1 MNDTAT
7 MVAAVRDPL
16 AILSRKD
23 CKVQSLTVSDQHATL
38 LLTHTDEAPDD
49 VDEISGAADDPTT
62 TTKTTQSLLKL
73 TIVPFHKQLLG
84 SNPVLSQEDINKGH
98 VAERNCLRHDPSAS
112 AKILSFL
119 KQYTFQLSS
128 DSGEE
133 YSYYT
138 ASLEHAKRDPKENEE
153 MISDAGSF
161 SVELI
166 SPAAPNQIS
175 RAMPSL
181 GHVLIEETPQM
192 YLQCTKPYIQ
202 TVVDSGSISWIKNL
216 VEVKKEKE
224 RLLVN
229 HDDFIINIDTKWRS
243 HPPPLTTPREE
254 WMNHPSTVDL
264 YCLGICKQSGITCLR
279 DLTSEHIPLLKAM
292 MKEGLAAIKS
302 TYGVDQDQ
310 IRVFIHY
317 QPQFYHFH
325 IHFTRLENEVG
336 CSVERGHLVSDVI
349 QNLFLEDY
357 YKNRTITYKLQKGTA
372 LEAIIGAYLE
382 EHSE

>member
-1 MNDTAT
+1 
-7 MVAAVRDPL
+7 MVATVRNPL
-16 AILSRKD
+16 EILSKED
-23 CKVQSLTVSDQHATL
+23 CQVQSLTVSDQHATL
-38 LLTHTDEAPDD
+38 LLTTHTVEAHIGA
-49 VDEISGAADDPTT
+49 DEISAAADDQNT

-73 TIVPFHKQLLG
+73 TIVPFHKKILG
-84 SNPVLSQEDINKGH
+84 INPVLSQEDIEKGQL
-98 VAERNCLRHDPSAS
+98 AERNCLKHDPSAS
-112 AKILSFL
+112 DKILSFL

-138 ASLEHAKRDPKENEE
+138 ASPEHGKSNLKEIEA
-153 MISDAGSF
+153 MLSGVGKFD
-161 SVELI
+161 VELI
-166 SPAAPNQIS
+166 SPATPQQIS

-181 GHVLIEETPQM
+181 GHILIEETPQM

-264 YCLGICKQSGITCLR
+264 YCLGICKSGITCLR

-292 MKEGLAAIKS
+292 MKEGLAAIKK

-357 YKNRTITYKLQKGTA
+357 YKKRTITYKLKKGTT
-372 LEAIIGAYLE
+372 LEAIIGTYLE
-382 EHSE
+382 QQRD

>member
-1 MNDTAT
+1 M
-7 MVAAVRDPL
+7 AAIVRNPL
-16 AILSRKD
+16 EILSNSG

-38 LLTHTDEAPDD
+38 LLTHTDEAPASA
-49 VDEISGAADDPTT
+49 DEISAAGADDQNT

-84 SNPVLSQEDINKGH
+84 SNPVLSQEDIEKGQ
-98 VAERNCLRHDPSAS
+98 VAERNCLKHDPSAS
-112 AKILSFL
+112 DKILSFL

-138 ASLEHAKRDPKENEE
+138 ASPEHGKTTAKEIEE
-153 MISDAGSF
+153 MLSGVGKFD
-161 SVELI
+161 VELI
-166 SPAAPNQIS
+166 SPATPNQIN

-202 TVVDSGSISWIKNL
+202 AVVDSGSISWIKNL

-279 DLTSEHIPLLKAM
+279 DLTSEHIPMLKAM

-302 TYGVDQDQ
+302 TYGVEKDQ

-317 QPQFYHFH
+317 QPQFVSNRYQVSSQSITVH
-325 IHFTRLENEVG
+325 RP
-336 CSVERGHLVSDVI
+336 HLICQSCASHHSI
-349 QNLFLEDY
+349 ISISILHGW
-357 YKNRTITYKLQKGTA
+357 KTKLA
-372 LEAIIGAYLE
+372 VLWREAI
-382 EHSE
+382 

>member
-1 MNDTAT
+1 

-16 AILSRKD
+16 AILSSED

-38 LLTHTDEAPDD
+38 LLTHYTEEAPDD
-49 VDEISGAADDPTT
+49 VSEVSGSADDETKTT
-62 TTKTTQSLLKL
+62 RTTQSLLKL

-84 SNPVLSQEDINKGH
+84 SNPVLSQEDIDKGH

-138 ASLEHAKRDPKENEE
+138 ASPEHDKNDPKENEE
-153 MISDAGSF
+153 MISDVGSF

-166 SPAAPNQIS
+166 SPATPNQIS

-192 YLQCTKPYIQ
+192 YFQCTKPYIQ

-317 QPQFYHFH
+317 QPQFVSNCCYRVYCL
-325 IHFTRLENEVG
+325 IHYSSLSSQHLPILRVFQTVSFPYPFYTVG
-336 CSVERGHLVSDVI
+336 E
-349 QNLFLEDY
+349 
-357 YKNRTITYKLQKGTA
+357 
-372 LEAIIGAYLE
+372 
-382 EHSE
+382 

>member
-1 MNDTAT
+1 
-7 MVAAVRDPL
+7 MVAEVRDPL
-16 AILSRKD
+16 ALLSRED

-38 LLTHTDEAPDD
+38 LLTHHIDA
-49 VDEISGAADDPTT
+49 VDEISGAADDQTT

-73 TIVPFHKQLLG
+73 TIVPFHKELLG
-84 SNPVLSQEDINKGH
+84 SNPVMSQEDIDKGH
-98 VAERNCLRHDPSAS
+98 AVERNCLRHDPSAS

-119 KQYTFQLSS
+119 KQHTFQLSS

-138 ASLEHAKRDPKENEE
+138 ASPEHSKSDPKEIEE
-153 MISDAGSF
+153 MISGAGSF

-166 SPAAPNQIS
+166 SPASPNQIS

-192 YLQCTKPYIQ
+192 YLKCTKPYIQ
-202 TVVDSGSISWIKNL
+202 TVVDSGSIAWIKNL

-317 QPQFYHFH
+317 QPQFVSNCCHRVY
-325 IHFTRLENEVG
+325 
-336 CSVERGHLVSDVI
+336 CS
-349 QNLFLEDY
+349 
-357 YKNRTITYKLQKGTA
+357 TITACCPHHNCLPILCIFQTVSFPYPFYTVG
-372 LEAIIGAYLE
+372 E
-382 EHSE
+382 

>member
-1 MNDTAT
+1 
-7 MVAAVRDPL
+7 
-16 AILSRKD
+16 
-23 CKVQSLTVSDQHATL
+23 LTVSDQHATL
-38 LLTHTDEAPDD
+38 LLTHTNEAPIS
-49 VDEISGAADDPTT
+49 VDEISAAADDQNT

-84 SNPVLSQEDINKGH
+84 SNPVISQEDIEKGQ
-98 VAERNCLRHDPSAS
+98 VAERNCLKHDPSAS
-112 AKILSFL
+112 DKILSFL

-138 ASLEHAKRDPKENEE
+138 ASPENDKINPKGIEE
-153 MISDAGSF
+153 MLNGVGKFD
-161 SVELI
+161 VELI
-166 SPAAPNQIS
+166 SPATPNQIN

-292 MKEGLAAIKS
+292 MKEGLEAIKS

-310 IRVFIHY
+310 MRVFIHY

-349 QNLFLEDY
+349 QNLSLEDY
-357 YKNRTITYKLQKGTA
+357 YKKRTIAYKLKKGTA
-372 LEAIIGAYLE
+372 LEAIIGTYLQE
-382 EHSE
+382 QRD